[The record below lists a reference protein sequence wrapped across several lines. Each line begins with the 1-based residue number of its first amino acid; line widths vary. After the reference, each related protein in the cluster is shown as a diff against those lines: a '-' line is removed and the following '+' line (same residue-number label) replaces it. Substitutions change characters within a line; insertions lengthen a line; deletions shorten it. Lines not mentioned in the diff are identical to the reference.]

1 MTEHTVSVAVPGR
14 ANTTV
19 TTDHVPLVGLEYRT
33 DDGSWVEMH
42 TVYHDRDTGRIS
54 AIGIY
59 SPREIEEE

>member
-1 MTEHTVSVAVPGR
+1 MTEHTVTVAVPGR

-33 DDGSWVEMH
+33 DNGSWVEMH
-42 TVYHDRDTGRIS
+42 TVYRYPDGRIS

-59 SPREIEEE
+59 SPREAEE